1 MLHIYKF
8 KATLSYHANNS
19 NRAIEKR
26 LTIKPKTRCTEVE
39 ITAYYWFIP
48 INRKSMSSNKAN
60 NVRAMKYTLLNKQ
73 QRAATYFIINR

>member
-39 ITAYYWFIP
+39 ITAYY
-48 INRKSMSSNKAN
+48 
-60 NVRAMKYTLLNKQ
+60 
-73 QRAATYFIINR
+73 